1 MPMAE
6 GIDVSKQD
14 GVQIVRINRPQK
26 KNALTS
32 AMYRELVSAFDEG
45 DADPSVAAHV
55 VLGLKGVFCAGNDI
69 GDFLSFAQGGGL
81 PLETILAFLGKL
93 PAIEKPVI
101 AGVDGIAVGVGV
113 TMLMHFDLVYAAPES
128 FFSTPFLDLGLVPEA
143 ASSLLVPR
151 AVGHQR
157 AFEML
162 VLGEPF
168 TADRAYACGL
178 VNAIEPSDRLEEKVL
193 ETARKLARKP
203 PEALKLARRLLRGD
217 TADILARTK
226 QEAELFRQ
234 RLASP
239 EAAEAFQAFFEKRPP
254 DFSKVRAGS

>member
-1 MPMAE
+1 MVE

-14 GVQIVRINRPQK
+14 GVQIIRINRPQK

-32 AMYRELVSAFDEG
+32 AMYRELVAAFDQG
-45 DADPSVAAHV
+45 DADPAVATHV

-69 GDFLSFAQGGGL
+69 ADFLSFAQGGGL

-93 PAIEKPVI
+93 PLIEKPVI

-143 ASSLLVPR
+143 ASSLLMPR
-151 AVGHQR
+151 AFGHQR

-168 TADRAYACGL
+168 PADRAYACGL
-178 VNAIEPSDRLEEKVL
+178 VNSIEPSDLLEEKVFAA
-193 ETARKLARKP
+193 ARRLARKP
-203 PEALKLARRLLRGD
+203 PQALKLARRLLRGD
-217 TADILARTK
+217 PDDVLVRVR
-226 QEAELFRQ
+226 QEAELFRE
-234 RLASP
+234 RLSSP
-239 EAAEAFQAFFEKRPP
+239 EASEAFQAFLEKRPA
-254 DFSKVRAGS
+254 DFSKPR